1 MDKAAVK
8 MREQVAFYGSTPAYK
23 GVLDSIGA
31 GDLQPELNAM
41 SKQGRWQEMGHLIT
55 DDILDKF
62 AVRGTP
68 TELARQIKARY
79 GDIIDR
85 TAASYTNMG
94 HDACLEFIEAM
105 RA

>member
-1 MDKAAVK
+1 MARATVK

-23 GVLDSIGA
+23 GVLDSIGV

-41 SKQGRWQEMGHLIT
+41 SKQGRWQEMGDLIT

-68 TELARQIKARY
+68 SELAQQIKSRY

-85 TAASYTNMG
+85 TAASYTNM
-94 HDACLEFIEAM
+94 DQAACLEFIEAM